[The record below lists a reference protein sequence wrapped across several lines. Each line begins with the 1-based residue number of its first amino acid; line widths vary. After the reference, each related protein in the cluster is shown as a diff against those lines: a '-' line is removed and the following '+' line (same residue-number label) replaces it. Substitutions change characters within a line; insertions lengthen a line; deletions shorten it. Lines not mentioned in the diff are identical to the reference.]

1 MIDTEPK
8 VINSLIN
15 PDPKNSDYRNF
26 SYDPKKAVYQ
36 QQGSGNNWAYG
47 YSTNGVKMHENIF
60 DKLRKMMEKLDRV
73 EGVLVLQSL
82 AGGTG
87 SGVGSR
93 VLKGLKTEIP
103 ELDLFSVAVLPRQGG
118 EVVLQY
124 YNSVFSLSS
133 LYQECDGIFLF
144 QNNHISQICKSV
156 YNIKDP
162 DFKDL
167 NMILSNQIASFLFPT
182 IPRKSSQT
190 GVLQKSFSPFE
201 DTILHLLR

>member
-1 MIDTEPK
+1 
-8 VINSLIN
+8 
-15 PDPKNSDYRNF
+15 
-26 SYDPKKAVYQ
+26 
-36 QQGSGNNWAYG
+36 
-47 YSTNGVKMHENIF
+47 
-60 DKLRKMMEKLDRV
+60 MERLDRV
-73 EGVLVLQSL
+73 EGVVVLQSL

-93 VLKGLKTEIP
+93 VLKSLKTDFP
-103 ELDLFSVAVLPRQGG
+103 ELDLFSVAVLPRIGG

-144 QNNHISQICKSV
+144 QNSHVSEICKSV

-182 IPRKSSQT
+182 IPRKSSQS
-190 GVLQKSFSPFE
+190 GALSKSFSPFE